1 MNAVESMIITET
13 DPAFPEVSALSNCIP
28 QPQTSGFRPA
38 PLLGVPISPVSMKD
52 AVDKVNRWVKEG
64 TRTRLVTFTN
74 VHMIVEAQIRPGF
87 RSMLQRMDMNCPDG
101 APIYWLTK
109 WKERRTEKVSGPDFM
124 PQFCEQSISLGH
136 RHFLYGGSPEVTE
149 AAVTALRERY
159 PALRIVGH
167 YSPPFREL
175 SADETDAVLQTINA
189 SRADIV
195 WVCLGCPRQETWM
208 SQHQD
213 RLNAKVL
220 LAVGQA
226 FDLIAGRTSRAPALL
241 RRCGLEWLFRLG
253 QEPARL
259 WKRYLVTNL
268 LFSLLLLRDALT
280 HNAESDAN

>member
-1 MNAVESMIITET
+1 MMIVTET
-13 DPAFPEVSALSNCIP
+13 EPVFTESAPPVDRILRAQPPAFRS
-28 QPQTSGFRPA
+28 A
-38 PLLGVPISPVSMKD
+38 PLLGVPISPVSMAD
-52 AVDKVNRWVKEG
+52 AISRVNRWIQDG

-74 VHMIVEAQIRPGF
+74 VHMVVEAQIRPAF
-87 RSMLQRMDMNCPDG
+87 RAMLERMDMNCPDG

-109 WKERRTEKVSGPDFM
+109 WKEKRTEKVSGPDFM
-124 PQFCEQSISLGH
+124 PLFCAQSVSLGY

-149 AAVTALRERY
+149 ATVAALQEKY

-189 SRADIV
+189 SRADVV

-208 SQHQD
+208 SEHHD

-226 FDLIAGRTSRAPALL
+226 FDLIAGRTSRAPEIL
-241 RRCGLEWLFRLG
+241 RRSGLEWLFRLC

-259 WKRYLVTNL
+259 WKRYLVTNV
-268 LFSLLLLRDALT
+268 LFSLLLLRDKLVGQSGSEA
-280 HNAESDAN
+280 